1 MMIRDLATE
10 AVAQA
15 LGTSPQAISLERTR
29 WLGAGD
35 YTTTAALEGAKAA
48 GIPPRELAERM
59 AQALAKRP
67 EFSAVSV
74 TGPGFVNVTL
84 SQRLLTAALGEVVH
98 EPEGAPEIG
107 HVPRR
112 VCLEYVSA
120 NPTGAIHVGNANGA
134 ATGAAL
140 AAMLRMAGDEVVTE
154 YYVNDAGGQIETL
167 GRCLRGMQK
176 IQRGMTPS
184 AGDSEAIGT
193 SGYATEALARIAALL
208 PAMDGASDLA
218 AGQAAAGGVLAGILE
233 DLRAFGAEFDRVS
246 HESRLSGGVRAMMS
260 WMEREGLVDWRAP
273 ERPMDAGPGWEP
285 REQPLFRS
293 TIFGDDKDR
302 ALLKADGS
310 PTYFAAD
317 AVYHKDKLKR
327 GYDLLVNVMGI
338 DHAGYFPRLKAVV
351 RAMSSWTIPL
361 KIVETQMV
369 GLADGSGNR
378 AAMSKRLGNTVT
390 LAQAVQDI
398 GADKLRFALLL
409 HGQDGPIAF
418 DPEGM
423 ARDMS
428 GWPRILEASDIAGRA
443 MAAFVAQNRLYDL
456 SLPQR
461 RRALAKALPEA
472 FAPEDRAAA
481 VRIAETA
488 QVFAEAVNRLEPFH
502 LARHARDMAAII
514 VERAEAPDP
523 ETRTVVLAA
532 ASAMETCLAACGLPP
547 RPTRRP
553 EPSADHGFEP

>member
-1 MMIRDLATE
+1 MMIRDIATA

-15 LGTSPQAISLERTR
+15 LGISPQAISLERTR
-29 WLGAGD
+29 WLDAGD
-35 YTTTAALEGAKAA
+35 YTTTAALEGAKDA
-48 GIPPRELAERM
+48 GVPPRELAGRM
-59 AQALAKRP
+59 AEALANRP

-84 SQRLLTAALGEVVH
+84 SPRLLGAALGEVVH
-98 EPEGAPEIG
+98 DPQAAPEIG
-107 HVPRR
+107 HVPRH

-154 YYVNDAGGQIETL
+154 YYVNDAGGQVETL

-176 IQRGMTPS
+176 IQRDMLPLP
-184 AGDSEAIGT
+184 AEAEAMEA
-193 SGYATEALARIAALL
+193 SGYATEILARIAAML

-218 AGQAAAGGVLAGILE
+218 AGQAAAAGVLAGIMD

-246 HESRLSGGVRAMMS
+246 HESRLSGGVRAMIS

-273 ERPMDAGPGWEP
+273 ERPVDAGPGWEP

-293 TIFGDDKDR
+293 TVFGDDKDR

-327 GYDLLVNVMGI
+327 GYDLLINVMGV

-351 RAMSSWTIPL
+351 RALSSWTIPL

-369 GLADGSGNR
+369 GLADGTGNR
-378 AAMSKRLGNTVT
+378 TAMSKRLGNTVT
-390 LAQAVQDI
+390 LAQAMQDI

-418 DPEGM
+418 DADAM

-428 GWPRILEASDIAGRA
+428 GWPRILAASEIAGRA
-443 MAAFVAQNRLYDL
+443 MASFVEENRLHDRT
-456 SLPQR
+456 LPQR
-461 RRALAKALPEA
+461 RRVLAKSFPEA
-472 FAPEDRAAA
+472 FGPEDRAAA

-488 QVFAEAVNRLEPFH
+488 QVFAQAVNRLEPFH

-514 VERAEAPDP
+514 VERADATGP
-523 ETRTVVLAA
+523 ESRSVILAA

-547 RPTRRP
+547 RPALWP